1 MSYNLEYIVDE
12 FFKQK
17 NDKKNYIIY
26 LNGFLFSSFISYK
39 VRWDEIRDCWSPLMV
54 AIYKN
59 KIKKFEKLI
68 KSKKGITYVSIC
80 DKSDYEL
87 TPLEVAIRS
96 ENAYAVELL
105 LKTRAYKNLD
115 EYLLIAS
122 GYESIRT
129 VALIIQYGGNPNFVD
144 ENNHII
150 IMQATSFSTVK
161 VLKTILS
168 FSSQNINI
176 QRNKNSATALIL
188 ASYAKDVDKVKLLL
202 EYKSDIKIKDSKGRT
217 AYDYV
222 DTDYINKNC
231 NEQQMNELRK
241 LLKID

>member
-1 MSYNLEYIVDE
+1 MI
-12 FFKQK
+12 
-17 NDKKNYIIY
+17 KKII
-26 LNGFLFSSFISYK
+26 LFILMVFLFSSFISYK
-39 VRWDEIRDCWSPLMV
+39 ERWDESRDCWSPLMV

-68 KSKKGITYVSIC
+68 KNKKGITYVSIC

-87 TPLEVAIRS
+87 TPLEVAIRC

-122 GYESIRT
+122 GHESIRT
-129 VALIIQYGGNPNFVD
+129 VALIIQYGGNPNYKD
-144 ENNHII
+144 ENNHTI
-150 IMQATSFSTVK
+150 IMQATSFSTIE

-176 QRNKNSATALIL
+176 HRNKNSATALML
-188 ASYAKDVDKVKLLL
+188 ASYAKDIDKVKLLL
-202 EYKSDIKIKDSKGRT
+202 EYKSDIKIKDNKGRT
-217 AYDYV
+217 AYDYLN
-222 DTDYINKNC
+222 TDYINKNC